1 MPLACR
7 SPFTVI
13 PGLMAG
19 SALGGVLTA
28 LLGIVNTAYTDG
40 SMPAYTTSAYTFA
53 GAEYTYAELF
63 EMGEIYMS
71 FTLPLRSGD
80 WLTCRLP
87 LAAIILGCAIVGG
100 FVIMLL
106 KEGEYRFMSKR
117 GLFYEPKGD
126 FVLEMREHGKKLA
139 KQLKGE

>member
-1 MPLACR
+1 
-7 SPFTVI
+7 
-13 PGLMAG
+13 
-19 SALGGVLTA
+19 
-28 LLGIVNTAYTDG
+28 
-40 SMPAYTTSAYTFA
+40 MPAYTTSHYTFA

-87 LAAIILGCAIVGG
+87 LAAIILGCAVVGG

-117 GLFYEPKGD
+117 GMFFEPKGD